1 MGKFVDL
8 SGKVFNEWTVLS
20 RDPVQTT
27 NMISWICKCSC
38 GNIKSV
44 VGANITRGVSKSC
57 GKCNQ
62 IIYGFGVNDLD
73 RVVTNDPV
81 YFTWKRMIERCY
93 AEITL
98 EKSPTYE
105 DKYVN
110 SEWSLA
116 SKFESWMLN
125 QTWQGMELDKDLL
138 ILGNKEYSA
147 TTCSFIPKKVNLVL
161 GTSDGKR
168 GDYMLGVCL
177 HSTARHKFQSRCGQT
192 YLGLFIDERS
202 AHKVWQKAK
211 SEDIL
216 KVVDWWQFN
225 SKVNHTFNQKIAEN
239 LFYISDKLLED
250 SNNGV
255 ETKNFLFKESQ

>member
-27 NMISWICKCSC
+27 NMISWVCKCSC

-44 VGANITRGVSKSC
+44 VGTNVTRGISKSC

-62 IIYGFGVNDLD
+62 IIYGFGVNDLC
-73 RVVTNDPV
+73 RTVTDDPI

-93 AEITL
+93 AEVTL
-98 EKSPTYE
+98 EKYPTYQ
-105 DKYVN
+105 DKHV
-110 SEWSLA
+110 SQEWKFA
-116 SKFESWMLN
+116 TKFEEWMVRQSWE
-125 QTWQGMELDKDLL
+125 GMELDKDLL
-138 ILGNKEYSA
+138 VLGNKEYGPS
-147 TTCSFIPKKVNLVL
+147 TCSFVPKKINLVL

-192 YLGLFIDERS
+192 YLGLFDDEMS

-211 SEDIL
+211 AQDIL
-216 KVVDWWQFN
+216 KTIDWWGCN
-225 SKVNHTFNQKIAEN
+225 SDVKHTFNEKIAEN
-239 LFYISDKLLED
+239 LFYISSKLLED
-250 SNNGV
+250 SKSGV
-255 ETKNFLFKESQ
+255 ETKNLLFKEN